1 MAAAPAG
8 AVTFLFTDI
17 EESVY
22 LRQRLSGR
30 SAAILA
36 EYGRVVR
43 TAAQTRGGRQVGATG
58 EALLFVFPRP
68 TQAVATAVAAQRV
81 IVTHPWPEGA
91 GPWVRMGLDA
101 GAFPYSGSVRIGLHE
116 YPGAAIGLTGHGGQ
130 ILLSEATRHLVG
142 EDPPPGVTFR
152 DLGAHRLR
160 DLRRVDRLFQ
170 VLHPDLPARFPPPR
184 ALDVLPNNL
193 PAQLTNFIGRERE
206 LAELRSL
213 LVGTRLLTLTGVG
226 GCGKTRLA
234 LQLAADVVDDY
245 DDGVWLAQ
253 LAALSDPALVP
264 GAVAAALGVPEQPRR
279 PFFQT
284 LAAYLRPKSL
294 LLVIDNC
301 EHLIDAC
308 AQLAVS
314 LLEACPNLRILA
326 TSRQRLGVGGEL
338 GYRVPSLSL
347 PVPRRNPPVDRLAQ
361 YEAVRLFVERAAFS
375 RPGFRLAR
383 DNAESIVQRETRA
396 GSASLWGGRGCA

>member
-1 MAAAPAG
+1 M
-8 AVTFLFTDI
+8 
-17 EESVY
+17 
-22 LRQRLSGR
+22 
-30 SAAILA
+30 
-36 EYGRVVR
+36 
-43 TAAQTRGGRQVGATG
+43 
-58 EALLFVFPRP
+58 
-68 TQAVATAVAAQRV
+68 
-81 IVTHPWPEGA
+81 
-91 GPWVRMGLDA
+91 
-101 GAFPYSGSVRIGLHE
+101 
-116 YPGAAIGLTGHGGQ
+116 
-130 ILLSEATRHLVG
+130 
-142 EDPPPGVTFR
+142 
-152 DLGAHRLR
+152 
-160 DLRRVDRLFQ
+160 
-170 VLHPDLPARFPPPR
+170 
-184 ALDVLPNNL
+184 
-193 PAQLTNFIGRERE
+193 
-206 LAELRSL
+206 
-213 LVGTRLLTLTGVG
+213 
-226 GCGKTRLA
+226 
-234 LQLAADVVDDY
+234 DDY

-347 PVPRRNPPVDRLAQ
+347 PVPRRDPPVDRLAQ